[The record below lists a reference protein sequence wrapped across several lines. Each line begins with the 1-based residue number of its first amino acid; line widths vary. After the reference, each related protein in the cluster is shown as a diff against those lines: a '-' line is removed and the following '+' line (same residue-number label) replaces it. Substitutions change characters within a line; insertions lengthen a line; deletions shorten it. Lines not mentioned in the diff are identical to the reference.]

1 MLKKV
6 VKNKAKLAKGH
17 RIAIVASRYNS
28 KYVDSMLRAA
38 KKELAQSQVSI
49 EIVRVPGAFE
59 IPTVASALAL
69 RLSKPVEAIICL
81 GVIIRGETTH
91 AEHIGNSVTN
101 ALMQLQVDH
110 VLPVEN
116 IEQAMQRCLDGSC
129 NRGLEA
135 ARTAIEM
142 VRIMGRLTA

>member
-59 IPTVASALAL
+59 IPENRADRADVCA
-69 RLSKPVEAIICL
+69 R
-81 GVIIRGETTH
+81 
-91 AEHIGNSVTN
+91 
-101 ALMQLQVDH
+101 DH
-110 VLPVEN
+110 GTSG
-116 IEQAMQRCLDGSC
+116 DGTPGC
-129 NRGLEA
+129 GFHL
-135 ARTAIEM
+135 
-142 VRIMGRLTA
+142 VRR